1 MTNRGVLFRPFPP
14 DVAAGNELSI
24 ISLLQIFF
32 PRNIKSMTGNAP
44 NLVSETGR

>member
-32 PRNIKSMTGNAP
+32 PRNIKSMTAP